1 MYSVFI
7 LTYMYV
13 CVYIYIYIY
22 IFFLQRS
29 IMLFLI
35 CVQSCRTT
43 GLSVLGPR
51 FEVPACLQFW
61 AIERLCIVVCS
72 LWQGARAYALFLR
85 SCRSFDLSI
94 VKVKSPVSLLAERSS
109 QLLHIHTGVCMLI
122 PTNLYTV
129 DIHTY
134 TLYVYV

>member
-22 IFFLQRS
+22 FFFATIDHVVSDMRSELQDDR
-29 IMLFLI
+29 I
-35 CVQSCRTT
+35 V
-43 GLSVLGPR
+43 GVGPR